1 MPEIF
6 LVNHEEAFCLQHRKS
21 YSIHGDDDA
30 CPYSRELHGG
40 ILMNWFKAERRRI
53 FAGLVL
59 MLACCVPAGA
69 QEQHRGFYTPA
80 AADTVHAVAAEH
92 GMVVA
97 QEKMAA
103 QIGADVLRRGGN
115 AVDAAVATGFAMAV
129 TYPRA
134 GNIGG
139 GGFMIVHS
147 AERREDVAIDYRETA
162 PAATTPEIFLGPD
175 GKPDI
180 AKSRP
185 SALGI
190 GVPGTVAGLAL
201 ALEKYGSG
209 NFTLAELIKPGIALA
224 RDGTEIADDG
234 ADTLPDWHRR
244 LARWP
249 SSAKI
254 FSRAD
259 GSSLREG
266 DKLVQTDLAATL
278 SAIAEQGPRGFYLGP
293 VAERL
298 VKAVG
303 DAGGIMTLDDL
314 KSYRAVIRAPV
325 RGSYRGYDVISM
337 PQPSSGG
344 VVLLETLNILEGFPM
359 GKMKQGSAPSLHVMI
374 EAMKRAYADRARYL
388 GDPAFVKAPVATL
401 IAKDYAAQQRAGID
415 LDRATPWTD
424 ALSATPPREGSNT
437 THFSV
442 VDSHGNA
449 VSNTYTLNFSYGVGL
464 VADGTGVLLNNELDD
479 FTAAPG
485 AANAYGLVGFEA
497 NLPGAGKRPLSS
509 MSPTIV
515 LKDGKPVLVTGSP
528 GGSRIISTVLQVI
541 VNVLDYG
548 MDVAAAVAAPRL
560 HHQWLPD
567 EVRIERGFADETI
580 AALKTKGHHVAEP
593 LGQTSANSIAVT
605 ANGLLGAPDPRTRG
619 AEAAGQ

>member
-1 MPEIF
+1 MTF
-6 LVNHEEAFCLQHRKS
+6 L
-21 YSIHGDDDA
+21 
-30 CPYSRELHGG
+30 
-40 ILMNWFKAERRRI
+40 KAERRWI
-53 FAGLVL
+53 SACI
-59 MLACCVPAGA
+59 MLAVAFCVPAAA
-69 QEQHRGFYTPA
+69 QEQGRSFYAPPA
-80 AADTVHAVAAEH
+80 ADATHAVTAEH

-97 QEKMAA
+97 QEKNAA
-103 QIGADVLRRGGN
+103 RIGADVLKRGGN

-129 TYPRA
+129 SYPRA

-139 GGFMIVHS
+139 GGFMIIHS
-147 AERREDVAIDYRETA
+147 AERGEDTAIDYRETA
-162 PAATTPEIFLGPD
+162 PAATTREIFLGAD

-180 AKSRP
+180 AKSRD

-190 GVPGTVAGLAL
+190 GVPGTVAGLTL
-201 ALEKYGSG
+201 ALQKYGSG
-209 NFTLAELIKPGIALA
+209 KFTLADLLKPAIDIA
-224 RDGTEIADDG
+224 RDGIVVTDDS

-244 LARWP
+244 LVRWP
-249 SSAKI
+249 SSARI

-266 DKLVQTDLAATL
+266 DRLVQSDLAATL
-278 SAIAEQGPRGFYLGP
+278 SAIAEQGPRGFYEGP
-293 VAERL
+293 VAEKL
-298 VKAVG
+298 VKAIG
-303 DAGGIMTLDDL
+303 NAGGIMTSDDL
-314 KSYRAVIRAPV
+314 KSYQPVIRTPI
-325 RGSYRGYDVISM
+325 RGSYRGYDIVSM

-359 GKMKQGSAPSLHVMI
+359 REMKQGSAPSLHVMI

-388 GDPAFVKAPVATL
+388 GDPAFVSAPIGTL
-401 IAKDYAAQQRAGID
+401 VAKDYAAKQHASID
-415 LDRATPWTD
+415 VDHATPWTD

-442 VDSHGNA
+442 VDVRGNA
-449 VSNTYTLNFSYGVGL
+449 VSNTYTLNYSYGLGL
-464 VADGTGVLLNNELDD
+464 VAEGTGVLLNNELDD

-485 AANAYGLVGFEA
+485 ASNAYGLVGFEA
-497 NLPGAGKRPLSS
+497 NLPGPGKRPLSS

-515 LKDGKPVLVTGSP
+515 LKDNKPVLVTGSP
-528 GGSRIISTVLQVI
+528 GGSRIISAVLQVI

-548 MDVAAAVAAPRL
+548 MDVAAAVSAPRL

-567 EVRIERGFADETI
+567 EVRIERGFADD
-580 AALKTKGHHVAEP
+580 ALAGLKARGHRLIEP
-593 LGQTSANSIAVT
+593 LGYSSTNSIAVT

>member
-1 MPEIF
+1 VPARDLVERATEF
-6 LVNHEEAFCLQHRKS
+6 LMS
-21 YSIHGDDDA
+21 SIVA
-30 CPYSRELHGG
+30 
-40 ILMNWFKAERRRI
+40 RRCRI
-53 FAGLVL
+53 FAAPVLVL
-59 MLACCVPAGA
+59 ACSLPAGA
-69 QEQHRGFYTPA
+69 QEQRRGAYIPA
-80 AADTVHAVAAEH
+80 APGTIHAVVAEH

-97 QEKMAA
+97 QEKIAA
-103 QIGADVLRRGGN
+103 RIGADVLKRGGN
-115 AVDAAVATGFAMAV
+115 AIDAAVATGFAMAV

-139 GGFMIVHS
+139 GGFMVIHS
-147 AERREDVAIDYRETA
+147 AERHEDIAIDYRETA
-162 PAATTPEIFLGPD
+162 PAATTPGMFLGPD
-175 GKPDI
+175 GKPDN
-180 AKSRP
+180 AKSRD

-190 GVPGTVAGLAL
+190 GVPGTPAGLAL

-209 NFTLAELIKPGIALA
+209 KFTLADVLQPAIELA
-224 RDGTEIADDG
+224 RDGFILADDS
-234 ADTLPDWHRR
+234 ADTLPGWYQR

-254 FSRAD
+254 FSGAD
-259 GSSLREG
+259 GASLHEG
-266 DKLVQTDLAATL
+266 DRLIQSDLAATL
-278 SAIAEQGPRGFYLGP
+278 SAISTQGPRGFYEGP
-293 VAERL
+293 VAEKL
-298 VKAVG
+298 VKAIR
-303 DAGGIMTLDDL
+303 DAGGIMTSDDL
-314 KSYRAVIRAPV
+314 KLYQATVRAPV
-325 RGSYRGYDVISM
+325 RGSYRGYDIVSM

-344 VVLLETLNILEGFPM
+344 VVLLETLNMLEGFPM
-359 GKMKQGSAPSLHVMI
+359 HDMKQGTAPSLHVMI
-374 EAMKRAYADRARYL
+374 EAMKRSYADRARYL
-388 GDPAFVKAPVATL
+388 GDPDFVKAPVAVLTS
-401 IAKDYAAQQRAGID
+401 KDYAAKQRASID

-442 VDSHGNA
+442 VDSMGNA

-485 AANAYGLVGFEA
+485 ASNAYGLVGFEA
-497 NLPGAGKRPLSS
+497 NLPGPGKRPLSS

-541 VNVLDYG
+541 VNVLDYD
-548 MDVAAAVAAPRL
+548 MDVASAVAAPRL

-567 EVRIERGFADETI
+567 EVRIEHGFPDDVIT
-580 AALKTKGHHVAEP
+580 ALKARGHTIIEP

-605 ANGLLGAPDPRTRG
+605 DHGLLGAPDPRSRG
-619 AEAAGQ
+619 SEAAGY

>member
-1 MPEIF
+1 MT
-6 LVNHEEAFCLQHRKS
+6 
-21 YSIHGDDDA
+21 
-30 CPYSRELHGG
+30 
-40 ILMNWFKAERRRI
+40 WFTSEQRRI
-53 FAGLVL
+53 FAAIMLVV
-59 MLACCVPAGA
+59 ACCLPAAA
-69 QEQHRGFYTPA
+69 QEQRRGFYTPP
-80 AADTVHAVAAEH
+80 AADAIHAVAAEH

-97 QEKMAA
+97 QEKIAA
-103 QIGADVLRRGGN
+103 QVGADVLRRGGN

-139 GGFMIVHS
+139 GGFMMIHS
-147 AERREDVAIDYRETA
+147 AERHEDVAIDYRETA
-162 PAATTPEIFLGPD
+162 PAATTPGIFLGAD

-180 AKSRP
+180 AKSRD

-190 GVPGTVAGLAL
+190 GVPGTPAGLTL

-209 NFTLAELIKPGIALA
+209 KFTLADLLRPAIDLA
-224 RDGTEIADDG
+224 RDGIVVTDDS
-234 ADTLPDWHRR
+234 ADTLPNWHRR

-249 SSAKI
+249 SSTKI

-259 GSSLREG
+259 GGSLREG
-266 DKLVQTDLAATL
+266 DRLVQTDLAATL
-278 SAIAEQGPRGFYLGP
+278 SAIAAQGPRGFYEGP
-293 VAERL
+293 VADKL
-298 VKAVG
+298 AKAIG
-303 DAGGIMTLDDL
+303 DAGGIMTPDDL
-314 KSYRAVIRAPV
+314 KSYRPVIRAPV
-325 RGSYRGYDVISM
+325 RGTYRGYDIVSM

-359 GKMKQGSAPSLHVMI
+359 SDMKQGSAASLHVMI

-388 GDPAFVKAPVATL
+388 GDPAFVNAPIATL
-401 IAKDYAAQQRAGID
+401 ISKDYAARQRAGID
-415 LDRATPWTD
+415 LDHATPWTD

-442 VDSHGNA
+442 VDSLGNA
-449 VSNTYTLNFSYGVGL
+449 VSNTYTLNFSYGLGL

-485 AANAYGLVGFEA
+485 ASNAYGLVGFEA
-497 NLPGAGKRPLSS
+497 NLPGPGKRPLSS

-541 VNVLDYG
+541 VNVLDYR

-567 EVRIERGFADETI
+567 EVRVERGFADDTL
-580 AALKTKGHHVAEP
+580 AALRAKGHRVVEP

-605 ANGLLGAPDPRTRG
+605 ENGLLGAPDPRTRG
-619 AEAAGQ
+619 ADAAGQ